1 MNNQELK
8 KSLTV
13 AHTASQ
19 GSNWQRSLATLAII
33 TLPMVAQADYYLDG
47 VLIKEDT
54 APAASTPE
62 PVSSEPMASE
72 PAKESKRK
80 FKPEPV
86 DPVTEF
92 ESAVTYKGPYRADEI
107 EPIAKARA
115 EEPSETLYDINIVVV
130 TGDREPVFALENWD
144 SYENDAIYEPMS
156 QADIK
161 AFSQRILKDL
171 QDDGYLFATVDV
183 YQPSLQLGFLKLR
196 VHVGDKGEVRV
207 SGNKNYKAEQILDKL
222 DWKTGGKLNYSDLY
236 EDLYSVNINSHLN
249 VEPELKARV
258 DENGKRVVD
267 IDLKVEEK
275 FPLHLAWKLS
285 NDGIRESSDWRSRLT
300 AQWYNF
306 TKADDMLTV
315 QWTTDPAR
323 VHQVNAAAVSYFRPL
338 SEKWAAIFYGGGS
351 SSDFEDVVPTL
362 DVVSSGWFSGI
373 NLQRK
378 LRETDESEWKVTFGW
393 LFQHSEREQILKD
406 PTTGALVTDQFRQVD
421 VDISTPKAQ
430 ISYASKVKDKF
441 AGRNFASFSASFMEN
456 SILGNSDGN
465 ATSNRNAGAESSS
478 WITNFQFARMQD
490 LWGDREGT
498 QKWQLF
504 ALFDGQFT
512 SGAVP
517 SVFYKRIGGMN
528 TVRGYVESAAFGD
541 FGYHSQIELRTPIF
555 SNFFPGMTRT
565 EQELKDL
572 PEDKEVNRL
581 QFVFFYDTGYV
592 EFREPLAT
600 SSQIDNTFLHSVGA
614 GARLGITKFSQ
625 MSFDYGLNLNTSN
638 ASDSDGAIHFS
649 FQLQR

>member
-1 MNNQELK
+1 MNNQEQK
-8 KSLTV
+8 KPLTV
-13 AHTASQ
+13 DNKAPQ
-19 GSNWQRSLATLAII
+19 GSNWQRSLATLALIA
-33 TLPMVAQADYYLDG
+33 LPMVAQADYYLDG
-47 VLIKEDT
+47 VLVKEGTEPAAT
-54 APAASTPE
+54 ASEPAASE
-62 PVSSEPMASE
+62 PVASE
-72 PAKESKRK
+72 PAKEPKRK
-80 FKPEPV
+80 FKPTPV

-130 TGDREPVFALENWD
+130 TGDRDPVLALENWS

-171 QDDGYLFATVDV
+171 QDEGYLFATVDV

-222 DWKTGGKLNYSDLY
+222 NWKTGGKLNYSELY

-275 FPLHLAWKLS
+275 FPLHLAWKLT

-306 TKADDMLTV
+306 TKADDLLTI

-323 VHQVNAAAVSYFRPL
+323 VHQVNAGAVSYYRPINK
-338 SEKWAAIFYGGGS
+338 KWATIFYGGGS
-351 SSDFEDVVPTL
+351 SSDFEDVIPQL
-362 DVVSSGWFSGI
+362 DVVSSGWFFGV
-373 NLQRK
+373 NMQRK
-378 LRETDESEWKVTFGW
+378 LKETDESEWKATFGW
-393 LFQHSEREQILKD
+393 LFQHSEREQIIKSGLN
-406 PTTGALVTDQFRQVD
+406 ANQQNFAQVNLD
-421 VDISTPKAQ
+421 VSTPRAQ
-430 ISYASKVKDKF
+430 LSYASKVKDKF
-441 AGRNFASFSASFMEN
+441 GGRNFSSLTASFVESGL
-456 SILGNSDGN
+456 LGNSADLASSQRNPGSV
-465 ATSNRNAGAESSS
+465 TSAI
-478 WITNFQFARMQD
+478 ITNFQFARLQD
-490 LWGDREGT
+490 LFGDREGK

-504 ALFDGQFT
+504 ALFDGQYA
-512 SGAVP
+512 SGPIP

-528 TVRGYVESAAFGD
+528 TVRGYVESVAFGD
-541 FGYHSQIELRTPIF
+541 WGYHSQVELRTPIF

-581 QFVFFYDTGYV
+581 QFLVFYDSGYTDY
-592 EFREPLAT
+592 RDPLAT
-600 SSQIDNTFLHSVGA
+600 SGQIDNIFLHSVGL
-614 GARLGITKFSQ
+614 GARLGLTKYSQ